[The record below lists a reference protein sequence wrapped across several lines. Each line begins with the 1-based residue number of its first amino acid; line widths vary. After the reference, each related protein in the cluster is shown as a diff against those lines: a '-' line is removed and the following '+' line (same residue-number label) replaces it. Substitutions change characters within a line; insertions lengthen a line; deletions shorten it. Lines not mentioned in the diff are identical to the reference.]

1 MWGASLGS
9 ASIVDLGDAADE
21 WASAQIAAGASSAN
35 ITYTSRTGASK
46 FFGGMQVSPNFAV
59 ELGYANLGSHKADGV
74 GSAPGVTLND
84 NFKWK
89 ISAFFVDAVGSAKL
103 GESFSLFGRLGL
115 DEIIVHTEH
124 GYVDALMA
132 FFRARTRR
140 PHGAVR
146 TGPRGVLGDAAG
158 REITGREHPGAGA
171 RDSRVP
177 TAGRR
182 R

>member
-1 MWGASLGS
+1 MHRLRRR
-9 ASIVDLGDAADE
+9 L
-21 WASAQIAAGASSAN
+21 
-35 ITYTSRTGASK
+35 
-46 FFGGMQVSPNFAV
+46 VSTREKNQYFCV
-59 ELGYANLGSHKADGV
+59 
-74 GSAPGVTLND
+74 
-84 NFKWK
+84 
-89 ISAFFVDAVGSAKL
+89 
-103 GESFSLFGRLGL
+103 GL

-158 REITGREHPGAGA
+158 REIAGREHPGAGA